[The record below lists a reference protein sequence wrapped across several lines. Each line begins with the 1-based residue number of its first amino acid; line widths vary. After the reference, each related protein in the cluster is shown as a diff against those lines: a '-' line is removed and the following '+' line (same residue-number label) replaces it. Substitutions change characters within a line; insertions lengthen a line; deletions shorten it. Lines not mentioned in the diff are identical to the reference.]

1 MNIDTQDW
9 TPVILN
15 KKNTD
20 TRNMD
25 SKNTSQ
31 PSNSKNDTSNG
42 DRPVKYRLTVPKD
55 LGQMIS
61 QARNSQNKTQKI
73 LALELG
79 ISLQILSQWENGK
92 FTQMPSN
99 LQIANIERVLKT
111 RLPRLQRIR
120 ITED

>member
-1 MNIDTQDW
+1 MDTQDW
-9 TPVILN
+9 NPVIFN
-15 KKNTD
+15 KNKN
-20 TRNMD
+20 N
-25 SKNTSQ
+25 NTSQ

-61 QARNSQNKTQKI
+61 QARNAQNKTQKI

-111 RLPRLQRIR
+111 RLPRLQRVR

>member
-1 MNIDTQDW
+1 MNIDTQHW

-15 KKNTD
+15 KRNTD
-20 TRNMD
+20 TKNMD
-25 SKNTSQ
+25 SKNTST
-31 PSNSKNDTSNG
+31 KNIDG
-42 DRPVKYRLTVPKD
+42 DRPVKYRLTVPKE

-61 QARNSQNKTQKI
+61 QARNAQNKTQKI

-111 RLPRLQRIR
+111 RLPRLQRVR